1 MYKLTEPSTIQNLI
15 PQKILHI
22 VITVV
27 FYKENIIILSMSKK
41 LRKNNIDNIKKN
53 NFPIIVEYTTI
64 YTQYF
69 SLV

>member
-69 SLV
+69 YLV

>member
-41 LRKNNIDNIKKN
+41 LRKNNIDNIKKK
-53 NFPIIVEYTTI
+53 
-64 YTQYF
+64 
-69 SLV
+69 

>member
-27 FYKENIIILSMSKK
+27 FYKENIIILFMSKK

-69 SLV
+69 YLV